1 MPGYTN
7 VFGNT
12 SVNQADPSYRSVAL
26 TADVELVWPRFNY
39 NDGNNVAAIMDVTAD
54 ASTWDI
60 ALPDATLASPGT
72 SMLFYN
78 VGANSFNVTNNDGSS
93 TIASIPTTQAVY
105 IWLKTNTTA
114 NGTWGAVQFAVGSA
128 SVTAAALAGAGLQ
141 ALGGLLTTAW
151 PAISTS
157 TTPLTISTTTHRS
170 TLINWTG
177 GAGTFNLP
185 AGTSND
191 GFFFS
196 VKNSGSGQI
205 TLDMNGADTID
216 GFATKTVSVGE
227 SFIVVCDGTEWFTVG
242 NRLLFSA
249 TYIEINV
256 AGSGDYTVP
265 VTEQGYLIYKLTG
278 VLTGARAVKWPAA
291 VNQLYVNNATT
302 GAYALT
308 ISTTAAG
315 GAAPTVT
322 QNDQVVAYS
331 DGTNMYVLQE
341 NTQLDEGR
349 VALLAQMF
357 G

>member
-1 MPGYTN
+1 MSGYTN

-12 SVNQADPSYRSVAL
+12 PVNQADPSYRAIAL

-39 NDGNNVAAIMDVTAD
+39 NDGNTVASIMEVTANA
-54 ASTWDI
+54 ASWEI

-78 VGANSFNVTNNDGSS
+78 VGAESFNVTNNDGST
-93 TIASIPTTQAVY
+93 TIASIPTTEAVY
-105 IWLKTNTTA
+105 VWLKTNTTA
-114 NGTWGAVQFAVGSA
+114 NGSWGAVQFAVGSA

-141 ALGGLLTTAW
+141 ALAGLLTTAW
-151 PAISTS
+151 PTISTS
-157 TTPLTISTTTHRS
+157 TTPLNISLTTHRS
-170 TLINWTG
+170 TLVNWTG
-177 GAGTFNLP
+177 GSGTFNLP
-185 AGTSND
+185 TGVSNE
-191 GFFFS
+191 GFYFC
-196 VKNSGSGQI
+196 VKNSGSGQVV
-205 TLDMNGADTID
+205 LDMNGADTID
-216 GFATKTVSVGE
+216 GFSTKTISVGE
-227 SFIVVCDGTEWFTVG
+227 SFIVVCDGTEWFTIG

-265 VTEQGYLIYKLTG
+265 VSEQGYLIYKLTG
-278 VLTGARAVKWPAA
+278 VLTGARAIEWPAA

-302 GAYALT
+302 GSYSLT
-308 ISTTAAG
+308 IGTTAAG
-315 GAAPTVT
+315 GAAPTVA

-331 DGTNMYVLQE
+331 DGTNMFVLQE
-341 NTQLDEGR
+341 NTQLDEGK

>member
-1 MPGYTN
+1 MT
-7 VFGNT
+7 
-12 SVNQADPSYRSVAL
+12 L
-26 TADVELVWPRFNY
+26 TADVELVWARFNY
-39 NDGNNVAAIMDVTAD
+39 NDGNVAASIMDVTAN

-72 SMLFYN
+72 AMLFYN
-78 VGANSFNVTNNDGSS
+78 VGANAFNVTNNSGGT

-105 IWLKTNTTA
+105 VWLKTNATA
-114 NGTWGAVQFAVGSA
+114 DGTWGAVQFAVGSA

-141 ALGGLLTTAW
+141 ALGGLLTTGW
-151 PAISTS
+151 PCISTS

-170 TLINWTG
+170 MLVNWTG
-177 GAGTFNLP
+177 GTGTFNLP

-191 GFFFS
+191 QFYFA
-196 VKNSGSGQI
+196 VKNSGSGQV
-205 TLDMNGADTID
+205 TLDMNGADLID
-216 GFATKTVSVGE
+216 GFATKTINVGE
-227 SFIVVCDGTEWFTVG
+227 SFIVVCDGTEWFTIG
-242 NRLLFSA
+242 NRLLFTA
-249 TYIEINV
+249 TYIEISV
-256 AGSGDYTVP
+256 AGSGTYTVP
-265 VTEQGYLIYKLTG
+265 VSEQGYLIYKLTG
-278 VLTGARAVKWPAA
+278 ILTGARAIQWPAA

-308 ISTTAAG
+308 IGTTAAG

-341 NTQLDEGR
+341 NTQLDEGK